1 MKFISENPDCG
12 YCITLHNLRSMPRPK
27 SDLTGQTIY
36 VAVRT
41 PPSLKEEFK
50 RLGGAAWLRRFLA
63 NSIEK
68 HQQQKK
74 T

>member
-1 MKFISENPDCG
+1 MWYLFN
-12 YCITLHNLRSMPRPK
+12 TTQLTSMPRPK

-41 PPSLKEEFK
+41 TLPLKEEFK

-63 NSIEK
+63 QSLEK
-68 HQQQKK
+68 HQQEKK
-74 T
+74 

>member
-1 MKFISENPDCG
+1 
-12 YCITLHNLRSMPRPK
+12 MPRPK

-41 PPSLKEEFK
+41 TLPLKEEFK

-63 NSIEK
+63 NSLEK